1 MNNTN
6 YQAFG
11 DKIGDVRTKRV
22 KGVVEVK
29 KRNMEKLFREM
40 INRKLADK
48 VKNEAM
54 LKVVRYGTFK
64 F

>member
-1 MNNTN
+1 M
-6 YQAFG
+6 
-11 DKIGDVRTKRV
+11 
-22 KGVVEVK
+22 VEVK

>member
-11 DKIGDVRTKRV
+11 DKIEDVRTKRV